1 MVQSDK
7 DSTNVGQKY
16 PGPESR
22 MEKKATQNEKA
33 ELHPRQIRGPFQ
45 SLSLLTTL
53 HCRKTDQKRLPGDYP
68 HVGVSRLPAIHTEN
82 VLISRE
88 PSLTVFESLLITVT
102 LIE

>member
-33 ELHPRQIRGPFQ
+33 ELHPRQIRGAIPVTE
-45 SLSLLTTL
+45 SA
-53 HCRKTDQKRLPGDYP
+53 HDIALP
-68 HVGVSRLPAIHTEN
+68 
-82 VLISRE
+82 
-88 PSLTVFESLLITVT
+88 
-102 LIE
+102 

>member
-1 MVQSDK
+1 MWGRNTQDQR
-7 DSTNVGQKY
+7 VGWRKRRH
-16 PGPESR
+16 R
-22 MEKKATQNEKA
+22 MRKRNCTHDRYVE
-33 ELHPRQIRGPFQ
+33 PFQ
-45 SLSLLTTL
+45 SLILRTTL

-88 PSLTVFESLLITVT
+88 PSLTDFESLLITVT